1 MTRLLGQPY
10 AGLMTTPPPPHP
22 TQPPFGAYTPVPP
35 MRPEDE
41 KLWATLTHIS
51 GIFTGWIGPLVAY
64 LVLRDRGPFVRAH
77 TAAALNF
84 QLTMLIASLV
94 GGILILIGIGLLI
107 LLVVYVLLIV
117 IAILGA
123 VKANQ
128 GQWYN
133 PAVAIRFVS

>member
-1 MTRLLGQPY
+1 
-10 AGLMTTPPPPHP
+10 MTTPPPPQP
-22 TQPPFGAYTPVPP
+22 PQPPFGAYTPVPP

-41 KLWATLTHIS
+41 KLWATLTHLS
-51 GIFTGWIGPLVAY
+51 GIFTGWVGPLVAY

-84 QLTMLIASLV
+84 QLTMLIASIV
-94 GGILILIGIGLLI
+94 GAILILIGIGLLI

-117 IAILGA
+117 IAIIGA

-133 PAVAIRFVS
+133 PLVTIRFVS